1 MTENYITPLAAGLL
15 DIAPLDA
22 ALHDWIMA
30 APDDGT
36 QIARAKV
43 ALACVD
49 LIAEHMAREVLA
61 AEITEARTNVVGLF
75 EQRARRDWHPSMGD
89 DAPVHGYPRPSAEAQ
104 EQAAEEMRHD
114 IAMGRYWDEPGA

>member
-1 MTENYITPLAAGLL
+1 MTDRNYLTPTASAML
-15 DIAPLDA
+15 DIVPLDA
-22 ALHDWIMA
+22 ALNDWIMA

-75 EQRARRDWHPSMGD
+75 EQRAPRGWHPS
-89 DAPVHGYPRPSAEAQ
+89 Q
-104 EQAAEEMRHD
+104 
-114 IAMGRYWDEPGA
+114 GA